1 MGDGVV
7 VVPPVAACLSLEPPA
22 HEKPARHCTPS
33 DDVDPAG
40 QKKPALAVHG
50 EQETAPEVE
59 EKLPAAHSEQ
69 VLAPPSE

>member
-22 HEKPARHCTPS
+22 HENPAGHCTPS

-50 EQETAPEVE
+50 EQEVAPAVE
-59 EKLPAAHSEQ
+59 EKVPAAHSEQ
-69 VLAPPSE
+69 A